1 MASESA
7 RVLLLS
13 ENDNVGVA
21 LTAIA
26 PGTRLSVAGAEL
38 TAHDKVPAGHKIAT
52 RAIAKGESVI
62 KYGAPIGEA
71 TRAIAAG
78 EHVHVH
84 NVKSRYFPTLT
95 KDGCG
100 AATGERENPA
110 D

>member
-1 MASESA
+1 MSSPSLDFDAA

-26 PGTRLSVAGAEL
+26 PGVRLVVGGREL
-38 TAHDKVPAGHKIAT
+38 TARDAVPAGHKIAT

-84 NVKSRYFPTLT
+84 NLKSRYFPTRT
-95 KDGCG
+95 RD
-100 AATGERENPA
+100 
-110 D
+110 